1 MSSTTT
7 DFLSSIRQITRLH
20 EAMLRDLCERY
31 HLTLSE
37 AAILS
42 FLHNNPG
49 KDTAADIVELRG
61 LKKSNVSPAVESLY
75 QKNLITRRQDRT
87 DRRRIHLTLTRHACP
102 IAEDVEQINRDL
114 RKIIF
119 LGLTPAEVETFCQIN
134 QKIRE
139 NTRTAMER
147 RELK

>member
-1 MSSTTT
+1 MSSAT
-7 DFLSSIRQITRLH
+7 DFLSNIRQIIKLH
-20 EAMLRDLCERY
+20 EIMLKEICEVY

-37 AAILS
+37 AAIIS

-61 LKKSNVSPAVESLY
+61 LKKSNVSPAVETLY
-75 QKNLITRRQDRT
+75 QKNLLDRRQDKE
-87 DRRRIHLTLTRHACP
+87 DRRKIHLSLTRHARP
-102 IAEDVEQINRDL
+102 IADDVERISKEFHKEVFSGLTQEEIDAFYRINR
-114 RKIIF
+114 K
-119 LGLTPAEVETFCQIN
+119 V
-134 QKIRE
+134 RE

>member
-61 LKKSNVSPAVESLY
+61 LKKSNVSPAVECLY
-75 QKNLITRRQDRT
+75 Q
-87 DRRRIHLTLTRHACP
+87 
-102 IAEDVEQINRDL
+102 
-114 RKIIF
+114 
-119 LGLTPAEVETFCQIN
+119 
-134 QKIRE
+134 
-139 NTRTAMER
+139 
-147 RELK
+147 